1 MKSIRCILAVLALVV
16 FASDASAHIA
26 LMSPKPRSSE
36 LKEGPCGVAGDKRGT
51 TVTMFKPGET
61 ITVQWKETVSHT
73 GHFRISFDEDGQ
85 DGFVDP
91 KSFTDLKTA
100 PTVLVDDIKDKS
112 GTQIYTQE
120 VTLPDVECD
129 RCTLQIIQ
137 VMTDK
142 PPYGDG
148 DDIYYQCADITLS
161 KGAVA
166 EEDAGSTAASD
177 KPQSSRN
184 EESGCR
190 TSNASSGT
198 TDGVLLTFATIALAC
213 SARRKRGWNR

>member
-16 FASDASAHIA
+16 SASDARAHIT
-26 LMSPKPRSSE
+26 LMSPKPRNSDQ
-36 LKEGPCGVAGDKRGT
+36 KDGPCGVAGDKRGT
-51 TVTMFKPGET
+51 IVTTLKPGEA

-73 GHFRISFDEDGQ
+73 GHFRISFDADGQ
-85 DGFVDP
+85 DGFADP

-112 GTQIYTQE
+112 GTQIYSQE

-129 RCTLQIIQ
+129 RCTLQVIQ

-161 KGAVA
+161 RGAVA
-166 EEDAGSTAASD
+166 EEDAGSTRTSD
-177 KPQSSRN
+177 TPQSASA

-190 TSNASSGT
+190 VSDARFGSTE
-198 TDGVLLTFATIALAC
+198 GVLLTLAAIALTFT
-213 SARRKRGWNR
+213 ARRKRG

>member
-1 MKSIRCILAVLALVV
+1 MKSIRGILAVLTVV
-16 FASDASAHIA
+16 AFAPDANAHIA
-26 LMSPKPRSSE
+26 LMSPKPRTSE

-51 TVTMFKPGET
+51 TVTTFKPGET
-61 ITVQWKETVSHT
+61 ISVQWKETVSHT

-129 RCTLQIIQ
+129 RCTLQVIQ

-166 EEDAGSTAASD
+166 EDDAGSTATNAKTQSAS
-177 KPQSSRN
+177 N
-184 EESGCR
+184 EGSGCR
-190 TSNASSGT
+190 TSNAPFGCAE
-198 TDGVLLTFATIALAC
+198 GVLLTLAAIAT
-213 SARRKRGWNR
+213 RRRRG